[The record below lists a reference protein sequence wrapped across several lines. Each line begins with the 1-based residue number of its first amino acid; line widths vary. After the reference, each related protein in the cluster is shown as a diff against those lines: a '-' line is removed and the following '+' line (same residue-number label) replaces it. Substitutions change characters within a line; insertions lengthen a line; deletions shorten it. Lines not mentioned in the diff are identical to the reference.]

1 MDLTIVAVYT
11 ICDDLLISLGHQD
24 DPRAKMSDAEVMTT
38 ALIAARYFGGNQQT
52 ACAALK
58 TLGYIPNMLGHSR
71 FNRRLHQVSE
81 HFQTL
86 FQVLAEGFKAENSEN
101 IYSIDTFPVAVCD
114 NIRIS
119 RSHLYQGPDWHGR
132 IASKRR
138 YFYGL
143 KVHLMVTETGKIVE
157 AFFTPGRCSDV
168 LGLRC
173 YAFDLPQ
180 GSVVYADKAYCNYGI
195 EDALAASG
203 ISLKPIR
210 KKNAKRQYPPHEV
223 YLQHFHRKRVEVTN
237 SLIEQLFPKSIHAV
251 TAVGFELKVFLF
263 IIATSIRQLFGE
275 E

>member
-11 ICDDLLISLGHQD
+11 ICDDLLISLGHQN

-38 ALIAARYFGGNQQT
+38 ALIAARYFAGNQQT

-58 TLGYIPNMLGHSR
+58 TLGYIPNMLGYSR

-81 HFQTL
+81 YFQTL
-86 FQVLAEGFKAENSEN
+86 FQVLAEGFKAENSGN
-101 IYSIDTFPVAVCD
+101 IYSIDTFPIAVCD

-119 RSHLYQGPDWHGR
+119 RSQRYQGPDWRGK

-143 KVHLMVTETGKIVE
+143 KAHLMVTETGKIVE

-173 YAFDLPQ
+173 YDFDLPQ

-223 YLQHFHRKRVEVTN
+223 YLQHFHRKQVEVTN

-251 TAVGFELKVFLF
+251 TAKGFELKVFLF
-263 IIATSIRQLFGE
+263 IIATSIKQLFADK
-275 E
+275 

>member
-1 MDLTIVAVYT
+1 
-11 ICDDLLISLGHQD
+11 
-24 DPRAKMSDAEVMTT
+24 MSDAEVMTT

-52 ACAALK
+52 ASAALK
-58 TLGYIPNMLGHSR
+58 TLGYIPNMLGYSR

-101 IYSIDTFPVAVCD
+101 IYSIDTFPVSVCD

-143 KVHLMVTETGKIVE
+143 KAHLRVTQTGKIVE

-173 YAFDLPQ
+173 YSFDLPQ

-210 KKNAKRQYPPHEV
+210 KRNAKRQYPPHEV
-223 YLQHFHRKRVEVTN
+223 YLQHFHRKQVEVTN
-237 SLIEQLFPKSIHAV
+237 SLIEQLLPKSIHAV